1 MDFLYVPPRAIVFD
15 LDDVLFKWSVAIDA
29 TTTKVSPRY
38 LEMIRSTPIWYSYE
52 RGEITQNVC
61 YELSAEK
68 FSLSASDI
76 AEAFA
81 QARACLQSDH
91 VIVAFI
97 RKLKIDPAVQVY
109 AMCNFGKEDFDELA
123 TKMDWKLFDGVFPS
137 AEPGMR
143 KPELGFYRNV
153 LDRIDLAG
161 SQVLFIDGKKE
172 NVDTARAL
180 GIRRFVFGNSTIGS
194 LSQTFHSPI
203 GKGWRWLYQNAN
215 KCDSFTTNQVTFAD
229 NFAKLLIM
237 ETLQDQSIVNLSWG
251 SRKTWNFFADVD
263 ERGSFPDD
271 LDTTSL
277 ALIAMPPSSKTVSA
291 VLDKMAEHANNDG
304 TFQTYFDRSKKRVDP
319 IVSANI
325 LACFYSY
332 NRGHEFARTL
342 QLVYCMLLER
352 SYLQGTRYYSTPD
365 ICLGF
370 IARLLRSSNDSH
382 LHITLGPILK
392 SRVGER
398 IGLNGSAL
406 DLAMRIT
413 TCVQMGVSCESDR
426 RALLDMQ
433 CGDGSWE
440 AGWMYQYGSNGV
452 KIGNCAVTTAMA
464 VAALSSAKISSV
476 SIMKPSDIIQ
486 NTLA

>member
-137 AEPGMR
+137 AEAGMR

-229 NFAKLLIM
+229 NLAKLLIM

-263 ERGSFPDD
+263 
-271 LDTTSL
+271 
-277 ALIAMPPSSKTVSA
+277 
-291 VLDKMAEHANNDG
+291 
-304 TFQTYFDRSKKRVDP
+304 
-319 IVSANI
+319 
-325 LACFYSY
+325 
-332 NRGHEFARTL
+332 
-342 QLVYCMLLER
+342 
-352 SYLQGTRYYSTPD
+352 
-365 ICLGF
+365 
-370 IARLLRSSNDSH
+370 
-382 LHITLGPILK
+382 
-392 SRVGER
+392 
-398 IGLNGSAL
+398 
-406 DLAMRIT
+406 
-413 TCVQMGVSCESDR
+413 
-426 RALLDMQ
+426 
-433 CGDGSWE
+433 
-440 AGWMYQYGSNGV
+440 
-452 KIGNCAVTTAMA
+452 
-464 VAALSSAKISSV
+464 
-476 SIMKPSDIIQ
+476 
-486 NTLA
+486 